1 MLPRDR
7 LLYTEKREKNELT
20 CVGRT
25 VSRPRGIDILL
36 AAPPA
41 APRRP
46 PAPHHPP
53 TRHYGP
59 RAARA
64 SSHRRLAPTRKTLF
78 QKKSVPHELSISQHR
93 TVNRRKF
100 GTSHENSHS
109 SRACDKETLVKKI
122 KSKKL
127 DYGSLQRQ
135 RNDAT
140 GLTPAPIKAS
150 VRLALRAIEQSA
162 VARKLT
168 PRARAF
174 TRPSC
179 AESRPATLRSP
190 PHGVATQP
198 PSSRGPFG
206 RSHGHVPRPRA

>member
-1 MLPRDR
+1 MYYYVAKYGTMGAFYKSGLKDAAEDGRQEVELPALGLFKELIVPRNHARKMLPRVR
-7 LLYTEKREKNELT
+7 LLYTEKREKLELT

-53 TRHYGP
+53 TRHYGL
-59 RAARA
+59 RSARA
-64 SSHRRLAPTRKTLF
+64 WSHRRLAPTRKTLF

-109 SRACDKETLVKKI
+109 S
-122 KSKKL
+122 
-127 DYGSLQRQ
+127 
-135 RNDAT
+135 
-140 GLTPAPIKAS
+140 
-150 VRLALRAIEQSA
+150 
-162 VARKLT
+162 
-168 PRARAF
+168 
-174 TRPSC
+174 
-179 AESRPATLRSP
+179 
-190 PHGVATQP
+190 
-198 PSSRGPFG
+198 
-206 RSHGHVPRPRA
+206 HVIRRHS